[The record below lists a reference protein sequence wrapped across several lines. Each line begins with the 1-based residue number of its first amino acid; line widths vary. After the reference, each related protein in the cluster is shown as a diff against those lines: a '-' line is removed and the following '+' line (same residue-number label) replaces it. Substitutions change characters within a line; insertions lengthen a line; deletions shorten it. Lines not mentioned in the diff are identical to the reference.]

1 MVCSMIRIFYSIK
14 KAMFNF
20 IRKLFDSSVSVN
32 SEKEN
37 DMKFLIACL
46 GNIGPDYVGT
56 RHNIGFMIGDRLAS
70 SCSGTFEDKRYGYV
84 CKCRS
89 KSAELVILKPSTYM
103 NLSGNAV
110 RYWLEKEKIPS
121 ERLLV
126 VCDDLSLPLG
136 KLRLRPSGSDGGH
149 NGLKHIGSVL
159 GGNQFARLRVGIGND
174 FPRGGQIDYVLGK
187 FSEDDLVQLS
197 PSLDK
202 SVDAI
207 KSFCLSG
214 LSITMTQYNRN

>member
-1 MVCSMIRIFYSIK
+1 MVCSMIRICFFCSK
-14 KAMFNF
+14 DMFDF
-20 IRKLFDSSVSVN
+20 FWKLFQR
-32 SEKEN
+32 SEPTNGEEEK
-37 DMKFLIACL
+37 MKYLIACL
-46 GNIGPDYVGT
+46 GNIGSDYAGT
-56 RHNIGFMIGDRLAS
+56 RHNIGFMIGDRLVD
-70 SCSGTFEDKRYGYV
+70 SCSGTFSDKRYGFV
-84 CKCRS
+84 SKCRA

-110 RYWLEKEKIPS
+110 RYWLAQEKIPT

-136 KLRLRPSGSDGGH
+136 KIRLRPSGSDGGH

-159 GGNQFARLRVGIGND
+159 GGPGFARLRVGIGNE

-187 FSEDDLVQLS
+187 FSDEELTHLS

-202 SVDAI
+202 AVEAI

-214 LSITMTQYNRN
+214 IAITMTQYNRN